1 MLLLEKLIAAL
12 VCLVL
17 ICWVGFSVYNKA
29 TAVDSQEVVDTQL
42 NTSALDDYIYGLSTT
57 AE

>member
-1 MLLLEKLIAAL
+1 MLRLEKLIVGL

-17 ICWVGFSVYNKA
+17 VFWVGFSVYSKA
-29 TAVDSQEVVDTQL
+29 TSSDTQEVVDTEL
-42 NTSALDDYIYGLSTT
+42 NTSALDDYIYGLSTD